1 MHYTTKSQEGILESE
16 SLIYNKYVFILYYV
30 LYHKL
35 SSTNSCLRVT
45 HVQQIHKHILICVG
59 YIRTHTATHCN
70 TLQHTATHYNRY
82 TSTYLYVLDAYAHTL
97 QHTATHCNTLQQIH
111 KHILICVGCIR
122 VVCTR
127 HTQTQACVCCIHV
140 LYTCV
145 THIKRLHT
153 HCNTLQHTAT
163 QACVCC
169 IHVLYTCVTHIKR
182 LHTHCNT
189 LQHTAAHCNT
199 LQHTA
204 TNCNTLQHIVIHIQR
219 LLTTAPRGMA
229 HTSYKERY
237 ICSLFMYVTHEPSNC
252 TCIHLDVLNI
262 FMYITNLRAMPR
274 EFVTYYIS
282 RRAIVHVYI

>member
-16 SLIYNKYVFILYYV
+16 SLICNKYVFILYYV

-59 YIRTHTATHCN
+59 CIRTHTATHCN
-70 TLQHTATHYNRY
+70 TLQHTATD
-82 TSTYLYVLDAYAHTL
+82 TQAHTYMCWM
-97 QHTATHCNTLQQIH
+97 HTCCVYKTYTNTHCICETW
-111 KHILICVGCIR
+111 LIYMWE
-122 VVCTR
+122 R
-127 HTQTQACVCCIHV
+127 HTQ
-140 LYTCV
+140 
-145 THIKRLHT
+145 
-153 HCNTLQHTAT
+153 T

-204 TNCNTLQHIVIHIQR
+204 TNCNTLQHTVIQIQR

-229 HTSYKERY
+229 HTSYKERH